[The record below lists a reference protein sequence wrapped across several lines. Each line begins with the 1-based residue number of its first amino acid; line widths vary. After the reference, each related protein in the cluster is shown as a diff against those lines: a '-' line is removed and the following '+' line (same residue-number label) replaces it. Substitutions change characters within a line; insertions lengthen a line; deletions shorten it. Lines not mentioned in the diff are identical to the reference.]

1 MLLGFGGRNCWCFKD
16 WMQID
21 LSLGEGVPSDVSMG
35 LPACTAMCFK
45 GANASGK
52 TNALKVYSFIYDFVR
67 YSFSNT
73 PDKPIMF
80 DSFFHNDEP
89 AEFYAEFLANEVYYR
104 YELTASKKAAS

>member
-52 TNALKVYSFIYDFVR
+52 TNALKVYSLFLEDE
-67 YSFSNT
+67 NL
-73 PDKPIMF
+73 
-80 DSFFHNDEP
+80 FHTLGL
-89 AEFYAEFLANEVYYR
+89 LAFMKAILEI
-104 YELTASKKAAS
+104 LTQKILNIFRFMKNLSV